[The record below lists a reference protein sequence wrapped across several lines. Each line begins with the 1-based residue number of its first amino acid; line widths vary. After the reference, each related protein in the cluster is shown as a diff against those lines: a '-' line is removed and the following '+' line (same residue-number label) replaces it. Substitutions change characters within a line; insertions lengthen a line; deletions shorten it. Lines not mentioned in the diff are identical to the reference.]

1 MVWASSQSQEH
12 LAHQGRGG
20 QPRLPVAWVS
30 LARASLEPHTRLP
43 VEGLARAGMRGYQ
56 ETPPEDGALEPTS
69 VAGSRCLP
77 VCCSSRCHWGSLL
90 VPVTLGTSDLYGQLK
105 AMTESDSR

>member
-43 VEGLARAGMRGYQ
+43 VEGLARAGMRGYRKPHLKT
-56 ETPPEDGALEPTS
+56 ELGKLLLPLARDAFLSAAAPAATGGLCLSPLLWGPLTS
-69 VAGSRCLP
+69 MAS
-77 VCCSSRCHWGSLL
+77 
-90 VPVTLGTSDLYGQLK
+90 
-105 AMTESDSR
+105 